1 MKATLEFSLPED
13 NQEFELASKALKLY
27 GTLWDFD
34 VWLRT
39 QIKYNNQEQYETVR
53 EKLRELMND
62 NRIDFDMCE

>member
-1 MKATLEFSLPED
+1 MKAILEFNLPED
-13 NQEFELASKALKLY
+13 NQEFELASKALKMF

-39 QIKYNNQEQYETVR
+39 EIKYNNQEQYEPVR
-53 EKLRELMND
+53 EKLRELMNE

>member
-1 MKATLEFSLPED
+1 MKAILEFNLPED
-13 NQEFELASKALKLY
+13 NQEFELAAKALKMF

-39 QIKYNNQEQYETVR
+39 EIKYNNQEQYEPVR